1 MSTTPNVESKY
12 HLKTIH
18 AEIDLYDRR
27 LAHLLKYDVFETEAA
42 RAAAARKLTLKRDP
56 LAATAKRL
64 VAEGVEYKESELPRS
79 FRPEGVPAPAEV
91 KQPEPES
98 VHAAAA
104 PHNPGENRSTRR
116 QGSPYAGT
124 SLDWEKSVQHYMQN
138 KSAKA

>member
-42 RAAAARKLTLKRDP
+42 RAAATRKLTLKRDP
-56 LAATAKRL
+56 LAATARRL

-79 FRPEGVPAPAEV
+79 FRPEGVPAPVEV

-98 VHAAAA
+98 TPAASL
-104 PHNPGENRSTRR
+104 HNSGENRSTRR

>member
-1 MSTTPNVESKY
+1 MSTTPSIENKY
-12 HLKTIH
+12 QLKTIH

-27 LAHLLKYDVFETEAA
+27 LAHLLKYEVFETEAA

-56 LAATAKRL
+56 LVVTAKRL
-64 VAEGVEYKESELPRS
+64 AAEGVEFKESELPRS
-79 FRPEGVPAPAEV
+79 FRPEGVPAPVEV

-98 VHAAAA
+98 VPPA
-104 PHNPGENRSTRR
+104 HNPGENRSTRR

-138 KSAKA
+138 KAAKA

>member
-42 RAAAARKLTLKRDP
+42 RAAATRKLNLKRDP

-79 FRPEGVPAPAEV
+79 FRPEGVPAPVEA

-98 VHAAAA
+98 APAALHNAA
-104 PHNPGENRSTRR
+104 ENRSTRR
-116 QGSPYAGT
+116 QGSPFAGT

-138 KSAKA
+138 KAAKA